1 MRNPSVQE
9 SDPKITQTLD
19 GTTDYKHITAI
30 SLVLCSP
37 ADFRVLVRD
46 ESNLR
51 VIFHVWPKLCTG
63 FDVEREIQTLKVL
76 YPITMLCFEEL
87 G

>member
-1 MRNPSVQE
+1 MTLKVQNWHCL
-9 SDPKITQTLD
+9 S
-19 GTTDYKHITAI
+19 
-30 SLVLCSP
+30 
-37 ADFRVLVRD
+37 ADFQVLVED
-46 ESNLR
+46 MQATLKVR
-51 VIFHVWPKLCTG
+51 VIFHRWPKLCTG